1 MMDKLLV
8 NSLLTEEEIAELKGR
23 ETPGHPWIFAIV
35 GDISILSNYCR
46 SVLLV
51 SDIEVT
57 THELTTH
64 HAGTTIR
71 IEDIVKT
78 HTRRMYGNAMLC
90 LELKNGLEEKIFRYT
105 FSVNTLC
112 EGASTFINSVVNGE
126 DIEEAT
132 ECMKAI
138 YEKQL
143 SVCPKCG
150 RTLASPGAECL
161 NCASKKK
168 LVAKRP
174 PAG

>member
-1 MMDKLLV
+1 MSTRRPQFILIFSPLCASGLPPAENVSATRSAVKIMMDKLLV

-71 IEDIVKT
+71 IEDIVVINENGEREILNKSPKE
-78 HTRRMYGNAMLC
+78 LII
-90 LELKNGLEEKIFRYT
+90 LKN
-105 FSVNTLC
+105 
-112 EGASTFINSVVNGE
+112 
-126 DIEEAT
+126 
-132 ECMKAI
+132 
-138 YEKQL
+138 
-143 SVCPKCG
+143 
-150 RTLASPGAECL
+150 
-161 NCASKKK
+161 
-168 LVAKRP
+168 
-174 PAG
+174 

>member
-57 THELTTH
+57 THEFNTH

-71 IEDIVKT
+71 IADIEKT
-78 HTRRMYGNAMLC
+78 HTRRMYGNAML
-90 LELKNGLEEKIFRYT
+90 
-105 FSVNTLC
+105 
-112 EGASTFINSVVNGE
+112 
-126 DIEEAT
+126 
-132 ECMKAI
+132 
-138 YEKQL
+138 
-143 SVCPKCG
+143 
-150 RTLASPGAECL
+150 
-161 NCASKKK
+161 
-168 LVAKRP
+168 
-174 PAG
+174 